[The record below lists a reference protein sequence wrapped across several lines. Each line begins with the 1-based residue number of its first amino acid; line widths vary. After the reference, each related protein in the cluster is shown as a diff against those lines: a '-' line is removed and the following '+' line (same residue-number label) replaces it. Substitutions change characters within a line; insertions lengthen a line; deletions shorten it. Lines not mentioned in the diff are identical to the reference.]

1 MAAHYHLFDT
11 YFGTCAIAWNEA
23 GLTRVQLPEAT
34 PAATEACMRRGGAE
48 RCEASPPEYAAAAVG
63 ALQHYFADAG
73 DDLSALQLDF
83 GIVTDFNAAIY
94 RALRAV
100 PRGETVTYGD
110 LAKQV
115 GSPGAARAVGMAMG
129 RNPWPVIVPC
139 HRVLASGQKMGGFS
153 APGGTVTKERL
164 LALEGVAVGGTP
176 MFPGFLQAS
185 LAKVRV

>member
-1 MAAHYHLFDT
+1 
-11 YFGTCAIAWNEA
+11 
-23 GLTRVQLPEAT
+23 
-34 PAATEACMRRGGAE
+34 MRRGCAE
-48 RCEASPPEYAAAAVG
+48 PYDGNLPAHAVTAVG
-63 ALQHYFADAG
+63 ALQRYLADAG
-73 DDLSALQLDF
+73 DDLSVLQLDF

-110 LAKQV
+110 LAKRV

-139 HRVLASGQKMGGFS
+139 HRVLAAGAKMGGFS

-176 MFPGFLQAS
+176 MFPGFLQGRA
-185 LAKVRV
+185 